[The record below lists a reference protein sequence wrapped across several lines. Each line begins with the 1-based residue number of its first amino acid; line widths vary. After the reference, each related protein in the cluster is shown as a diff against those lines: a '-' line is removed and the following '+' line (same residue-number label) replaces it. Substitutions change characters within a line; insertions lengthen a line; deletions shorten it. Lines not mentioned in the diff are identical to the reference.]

1 MKSIFDV
8 DNVKSA
14 FKTAFKKRENNLR
27 TYIII
32 IGCVFLLEIFLI
44 TGKGPTMYLY
54 FRKHFSWDAEGFGVY
69 IGVFGILG
77 IFGI

>member
-27 TYIII
+27 TYIIV
-32 IGCVFLLEIFLI
+32 IGRF
-44 TGKGPTMYLY
+44 
-54 FRKHFSWDAEGFGVY
+54 
-69 IGVFGILG
+69 
-77 IFGI
+77 